1 MIDTKLNKFLEPT
14 LNEIAK
20 LLIKFGFKA
29 NFVTFAGFFFGL
41 CCFYFIIN
49 SLFLLA
55 IIFLFL
61 NRLFD
66 GLDGAIAR
74 LNGETDIG
82 AFYDII
88 LDFIFYSLFPIAFIF
103 LDLNYSYSICFLLLS
118 FVATQTTFLASAW
131 IIEKNKISI
140 SDGHKKSFFY
150 SGGITEG
157 FETIICFTLM
167 LLFHEL
173 IDYIAYTFGVLCWI
187 TFFYRVIFVKKILSS
202 KNNII

>member
-1 MIDTKLNKFLEPT
+1 M
-14 LNEIAK
+14 
-20 LLIKFGFKA
+20 IKFGFKA
-29 NFVTFAGFFFGL
+29 NFVTFVGFFFGV
-41 CCFYFIIN
+41 CCFYFIVN

-167 LLFHEL
+167 LLFHEF
-173 IDYIAYTFGVLCWI
+173 IDYIAYIFGVLCWI
-187 TFFYRVIFVKKILSS
+187 TFFCRIIFVKKILSS

>member
-1 MIDTKLNKFLEPT
+1 MIDSKLNNFLRPT
-14 LNEIAK
+14 LNGIAK
-20 LLIKFGFKA
+20 FLIKFGFKA
-29 NFVTFAGFFFGL
+29 NFVTFLGFFFGL
-41 CCFYFIIN
+41 CCFYLIIK
-49 SLFLLA
+49 SLFLEA

-74 LNGETDIG
+74 LTGETDIG

-103 LDLNYSYSICFLLLS
+103 VDLNYSYPICFLLLS

-131 IIEKNKISI
+131 VIEKNKISI

-167 LLFHEL
+167 LLFHEF
-173 IDYIAYTFGVLCWI
+173 IDFIAYTFGVLCWI
-187 TFFYRVIFVKKILSS
+187 TFLCRVIFIKKILSS

>member
-1 MIDTKLNKFLEPT
+1 MIDTKLNKFLKPI

-167 LLFHEL
+167 LLFHEF
-173 IDYIAYTFGVLCWI
+173 IDYIAYIFGVLCWI
-187 TFFYRVIFVKKILSS
+187 TFFCRVIFVKKILSS

>member
-1 MIDTKLNKFLEPT
+1 MIDTKLNKLLKPT

-55 IIFLFL
+55 FIFLFL

-167 LLFHEL
+167 LLFHEF
-173 IDYIAYTFGVLCWI
+173 IDYIAYIFGVLCWI
-187 TFFYRVIFVKKILSS
+187 TFFCRIIFVKKILSS

>member
-1 MIDTKLNKFLEPT
+1 MIDTKLNKFLKPT

-167 LLFHEL
+167 LLFHEF
-173 IDYIAYTFGVLCWI
+173 IDYIAYIFGILCWI
-187 TFFYRVIFVKKILSS
+187 TFFCRIIFVKKILSS

>member
-1 MIDTKLNKFLEPT
+1 MIDTNLNKFLKPT
-14 LNEIAK
+14 LNKIAK

-61 NRLFD
+61 NRQFD

-74 LNGETDIG
+74 LTGETDIG

-167 LLFHEL
+167 LLFHEF
-173 IDYIAYTFGVLCWI
+173 IDYIAYTYGVLCWI
-187 TFFYRVIFVKKILSS
+187 TFFCRIIFVKKILSS

>member
-1 MIDTKLNKFLEPT
+1 MIDNKLNKFLKPT

-41 CCFYFIIN
+41 CCFYFIIK

-74 LNGETDIG
+74 LNGKTDIG

-131 IIEKNKISI
+131 IWYTAAAPTPI
-140 SDGHKKSFFY
+140 FWY
-150 SGGITEG
+150 SGKIPNVLH
-157 FETIICFTLM
+157 IIVLS
-167 LLFHEL
+167 LFSTYL
-173 IDYIAYTFGVLCWI
+173 QNPIRLPL
-187 TFFYRVIFVKKILSS
+187 K
-202 KNNII
+202 

>member
-1 MIDTKLNKFLEPT
+1 MIDSQLNKFFKPA

-20 LLIKFGFKA
+20 QFINFGFKA
-29 NFVTFAGFFFGL
+29 NFITFAGFFFGL
-41 CCFYFIIN
+41 CCFYFIVN
-49 SLFLLA
+49 SLFINA

-61 NRLFD
+61 NRFCD
-66 GLDGAIAR
+66 GIDGAIAR
-74 LNGETDIG
+74 LTKETDVG
-82 AFYDII
+82 AFYDIV

-103 LDLNYSYSICFLLLS
+103 VDINNSYSVCFLLLS

-157 FETIICFTLM
+157 FETITCFTLM
-167 LLFHEL
+167 LLFHEFA
-173 IDYIAYTFGVLCWI
+173 DYIAYIFGILCWI
-187 TFFYRVIFVKKILSS
+187 TFFTRLNFVKKILNFK
-202 KNNII
+202 KNIN

>member
-1 MIDTKLNKFLEPT
+1 MIDSQLNKILKPT
-14 LNEIAK
+14 LTAIAK
-20 LLIKFGFKA
+20 QFIKLGVKA
-29 NFVTFAGFFFGL
+29 NHVTFIGFFFGI
-41 CCFYFIIN
+41 CCLYLIIK
-49 SLFLLA
+49 SLFINA

-61 NRLFD
+61 NRFCD
-66 GLDGAIAR
+66 GLDGAIA
-74 LNGETDIG
+74 LIKGETDIG

-88 LDFIFYSLFPIAFIF
+88 LDFLFYSSFPIAFIF
-103 LDLNYSYSICFLLLS
+103 VDLNYSYSICFLLLS

-167 LLFHEL
+167 LLFHEF
-173 IDYIAYTFGVLCWI
+173 IDYIAYIFGILCWI
-187 TFFYRVIFVKKILSS
+187 TFFCRVIFVKKLLSS

>member
-1 MIDTKLNKFLEPT
+1 MIDTKLNKFLKPT

-20 LLIKFGFKA
+20 ILIKFGFKA
-29 NFVTFAGFFFGL
+29 NYMTFSGFFFGL
-41 CCFYFIIN
+41 CCFYSIVN

-74 LNGETDIG
+74 LTGETDIG

-103 LDLNYSYSICFLLLS
+103 VDLNYSYSICFLLLS

-167 LLFHEL
+167 LLFHEF
-173 IDYIAYTFGVLCWI
+173 IDFIAYTFGVLCWI
-187 TFFYRVIFVKKILSS
+187 TFLCRVIFVKKILSS

>member
-1 MIDTKLNKFLEPT
+1 MIDTELNKFLKPT

-29 NFVTFAGFFFGL
+29 NFVTFVGFFFGV
-41 CCFYFIIN
+41 CCFYFIVN

-167 LLFHEL
+167 LLFHEF
-173 IDYIAYTFGVLCWI
+173 IDYIAYIFGVLCWI
-187 TFFYRVIFVKKILSS
+187 TFFCRIIFVKKILSS

>member
-1 MIDTKLNKFLEPT
+1 MIDTKLNKFLKPT

-29 NFVTFAGFFFGL
+29 NYVTFSGFFFGL
-41 CCFYFIIN
+41 CCFYFIVN

-82 AFYDII
+82 AF
-88 LDFIFYSLFPIAFIF
+88 
-103 LDLNYSYSICFLLLS
+103 SYINAKRGVTIEDEVQIGSHCSI
-118 FVATQTTFLASAW
+118 
-131 IIEKNKISI
+131 
-140 SDGHKKSFFY
+140 
-150 SGGITEG
+150 
-157 FETIICFTLM
+157 
-167 LLFHEL
+167 
-173 IDYIAYTFGVLCWI
+173 
-187 TFFYRVIFVKKILSS
+187 
-202 KNNII
+202 

>member
-1 MIDTKLNKFLEPT
+1 MIDSQLNNFLKPT
-14 LNEIAK
+14 LNAIAK
-20 LLIKFGFKA
+20 QFLKLGITA
-29 NFVTFAGFFFGL
+29 NFVTFVGFFFGL
-41 CCFYFIIN
+41 CSFYHIIN
-49 SLFLLA
+49 SEFMYAL
-55 IIFLFL
+55 IFLFL
-61 NRLFD
+61 NRFCD
-66 GLDGAIAR
+66 GLDGTIAR
-74 LNGETDIG
+74 LTIETDIG

-103 LDLNYSYSICFLLLS
+103 VDLNYSYSICFLLLS

-167 LLFHEL
+167 LLFHES
-173 IDYIAYTFGVLCWI
+173 IDYIAYIFGILCWI
-187 TFFYRVIFVKKILSS
+187 TFFIRIISIKKIIGS
-202 KNNII
+202 KKNII

>member
-1 MIDTKLNKFLEPT
+1 MIDTKLNKFLKPT

-29 NFVTFAGFFFGL
+29 NFVTFAGFFSGL

-167 LLFHEL
+167 LLFHEF
-173 IDYIAYTFGVLCWI
+173 IDYIAYIFGVLCWI
-187 TFFYRVIFVKKILSS
+187 TFFCRVIFVKKLLSS

>member
-1 MIDTKLNKFLEPT
+1 MIDTELNKFLKPT

-167 LLFHEL
+167 LLFHEF
-173 IDYIAYTFGVLCWI
+173 IDFIAYTFGVLCWI
-187 TFFYRVIFVKKILSS
+187 TFLCRVIFVKKVLSS
-202 KNNII
+202 KNNIN

>member
-1 MIDTKLNKFLEPT
+1 MIDTKLNKFLKPT

-29 NFVTFAGFFFGL
+29 NFVTFVGFFFGL
-41 CCFYFIIN
+41 CCFYFIVN

-61 NRLFD
+61 NRFFD

-74 LNGETDIG
+74 LSSETDIG

-103 LDLNYSYSICFLLLS
+103 VDLNYSYSICFLLLS

-167 LLFHEL
+167 LLFHEF
-173 IDYIAYTFGVLCWI
+173 IDYIAYIFGVLCWI
-187 TFFYRVIFVKKILSS
+187 TFFCRIIFVKKILSS

>member
-1 MIDTKLNKFLEPT
+1 MIDTELNKFLKPT
-14 LNEIAK
+14 LNKIAK

-167 LLFHEL
+167 LLFHEF
-173 IDYIAYTFGVLCWI
+173 IDYIAYFFGVLCWI
-187 TFFYRVIFVKKILSS
+187 TFFCRIIFVKKILSS

>member
-1 MIDTKLNKFLEPT
+1 MIDTKLNKFLKPT

-167 LLFHEL
+167 LLFHEF
-173 IDYIAYTFGVLCWI
+173 IDYIAYIFGVLCWI
-187 TFFYRVIFVKKILSS
+187 TFFCRVIFVKKILSS

>member
-1 MIDTKLNKFLEPT
+1 MIDTKLNKFLKPT

-29 NFVTFAGFFFGL
+29 NFVTFVGFFFGV
-41 CCFYFIIN
+41 CCFYFIVN

-167 LLFHEL
+167 LLFHEF
-173 IDYIAYTFGVLCWI
+173 IDYIAYIFGVLCWI
-187 TFFYRVIFVKKILSS
+187 TFFCRIIFVKKILSS

>member
-1 MIDTKLNKFLEPT
+1 MIDTELNKFLKPT

-29 NFVTFAGFFFGL
+29 NFVTFVGFFFGV
-41 CCFYFIIN
+41 CCFYFIVN

-167 LLFHEL
+167 LLFHEF
-173 IDYIAYTFGVLCWI
+173 IDYIAYIFGVLCWI
-187 TFFYRVIFVKKILSS
+187 TFFCRVIFVKKILSS

>member
-1 MIDTKLNKFLEPT
+1 MIDTKLNKFIKPT

-167 LLFHEL
+167 LLFHEF
-173 IDYIAYTFGVLCWI
+173 IDYIAYIFGVLCWI
-187 TFFYRVIFVKKILSS
+187 TFFCRVIFVKKILSS

>member
-1 MIDTKLNKFLEPT
+1 MIDTKLNKFLKPT

-29 NFVTFAGFFFGL
+29 NYVTFLGFFFGL

-55 IIFLFL
+55 LIFLFL

-167 LLFHEL
+167 LLFHEF
-173 IDYIAYTFGVLCWI
+173 IDYIAYIFGVLCWV
-187 TFFYRVIFVKKILSS
+187 TFFCRVIFVKKVLSS

>member
-1 MIDTKLNKFLEPT
+1 MIDTKLNKFLKPT

-88 LDFIFYSLFPIAFIF
+88 LDFIFYSLFPIAFVF
-103 LDLNYSYSICFLLLS
+103 VDLNNSYSICFLLLS

-140 SDGHKKSFFY
+140 SNGHKKSFFY

-167 LLFHEL
+167 LLFHEF
-173 IDYIAYTFGVLCWI
+173 IDYIAYIYGVLCWI
-187 TFFYRVIFVKKILSS
+187 TFFCRVIFVKKILSS